1 MIETVTVIGMV
12 ISSMA
17 ISEYDKRLVLLT
29 KELGKITAF
38 ARGARKTTSQF
49 LAGSQPMAFGEFTLY
64 RGRIY
69 VYEGTIQKYAKKRI
83 D

>member
-29 KELGKITAF
+29 KEFGKITAF
-38 ARGARKTTSQF
+38 ARGARKKHTHF
-49 LAGSQPMAFGEFTLY
+49 NRKIGS
-64 RGRIY
+64 
-69 VYEGTIQKYAKKRI
+69 V
-83 D
+83 

>member
-29 KELGKITAF
+29 KEFGKNTAF
-38 ARGARKTTSQF
+38 VQEKQQVSFLQEASQW
-49 LAGSQPMAFGEFTLY
+49 LLVNLPCTEEEMHI
-64 RGRIY
+64 R
-69 VYEGTIQKYAKKRI
+69 
-83 D
+83 

>member
-29 KELGKITAF
+29 KEFGKITAF
-38 ARGARKTTSQF
+38 ARGARKINKSVSWQEASQW
-49 LAGSQPMAFGEFTLY
+49 LLVNLPCTEEEMHI
-64 RGRIY
+64 R
-69 VYEGTIQKYAKKRI
+69 
-83 D
+83 

>member
-12 ISSMA
+12 ISYMA

-29 KELGKITAF
+29 KEFGKITAF

-49 LAGSQPMAFGEFTLY
+49 LAGSQPRLLVNLPCTEEEMHI
-64 RGRIY
+64 R
-69 VYEGTIQKYAKKRI
+69 
-83 D
+83 

>member
-29 KELGKITAF
+29 KEFGKITAF
-38 ARGARKTTSQF
+38 ARGARKKHTYFNRKSQW
-49 LAGSQPMAFGEFTLY
+49 LLVNLPCTEEEMHI
-64 RGRIY
+64 R
-69 VYEGTIQKYAKKRI
+69 
-83 D
+83 

>member
-29 KELGKITAF
+29 KEFVKSQLLQD
-38 ARGARKTTSQF
+38 GARKTTSQF

-64 RGRIY
+64 RGRNAYTGNIN
-69 VYEGTIQKYAKKRI
+69 ENKC
-83 D
+83 

>member
-29 KELGKITAF
+29 KELVK
-38 ARGARKTTSQF
+38 SQLLQEVQEKQQVSF
-49 LAGSQPMAFGEFTLY
+49 LQEASQWLLVNLPCTEEEMHI
-64 RGRIY
+64 R
-69 VYEGTIQKYAKKRI
+69 
-83 D
+83 

>member
-12 ISSMA
+12 ISYMA

-29 KELGKITAF
+29 KEFGKITAF

-49 LAGSQPMAFGEFTLY
+49 LAGSQPMA
-64 RGRIY
+64 
-69 VYEGTIQKYAKKRI
+69 
-83 D
+83 

>member
-29 KELGKITAF
+29 KEFGKITAF
-38 ARGARKTTSQF
+38 QRGARKNNKSVSCRKPANGF
-49 LAGSQPMAFGEFTLY
+49 W
-64 RGRIY
+64 
-69 VYEGTIQKYAKKRI
+69 
-83 D
+83 

>member
-12 ISSMA
+12 ISYMA

-29 KELGKITAF
+29 KEFGKITAF

-49 LAGSQPMAFGEFTLY
+49 LAGSQPMAFGEFTRCRPSTFPL
-64 RGRIY
+64 
-69 VYEGTIQKYAKKRI
+69 TT
-83 D
+83 